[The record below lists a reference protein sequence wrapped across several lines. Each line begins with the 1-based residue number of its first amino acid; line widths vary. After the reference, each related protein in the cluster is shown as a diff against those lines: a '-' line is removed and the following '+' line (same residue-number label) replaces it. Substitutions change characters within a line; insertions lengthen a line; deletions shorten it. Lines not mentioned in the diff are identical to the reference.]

1 MKPVLVSLPDGVNAI
16 IEKELI
22 GKVGE
27 SKSEVVRTL
36 VVAHLMELGYLNWR
50 EKNAKTQ

>member
-1 MKPVLVSLPDGVNAI
+1 MKTILVSLPEGVNAI

-36 VVAHLMELGYLNWR
+36 VVAHLMELGYIGKR
-50 EKNAKTQ
+50 ENNAKKK

>member
-1 MKPVLVSLPDGVNAI
+1 MKTILVSLPDGVNAI
-16 IEKELI
+16 IEKQLI

-36 VVAHLMELGYLNWR
+36 VIAHLMELGYIGK
-50 EKNAKTQ
+50 EKRDATQE

>member
-1 MKPVLVSLPDGVNAI
+1 MKSILVSLPEGINAI

-22 GKVGE
+22 GKIGE

-36 VVAHLMELGYLNWR
+36 VIAHLMELGYIGK
-50 EKNAKTQ
+50 EESHASKK